1 MTLNASTMNKK
12 YTAQVWLQR
21 RKSSSFQLFPIVS
34 VKNTIYYKSNKEN
47 FSSMFYGKPGQTSV
61 TSFSFF
67 NSQIPT
73 GVGVKQTSKPE
84 VKSTVIPRGL
94 YPYNSRPL
102 SPAGCV
108 KPSNT
113 SETPAILLSAGGC
126 AGLPQKID
134 RLEIKQ
140 IK

>member
-1 MTLNASTMNKK
+1 MTLNASTMKKK

-21 RKSSSFQLFPIVS
+21 RISSSFQLFPIVS

-47 FSSMFYGKPGQTSV
+47 FSSMFYGKPGFSYL
-61 TSFSFF
+61 SFF